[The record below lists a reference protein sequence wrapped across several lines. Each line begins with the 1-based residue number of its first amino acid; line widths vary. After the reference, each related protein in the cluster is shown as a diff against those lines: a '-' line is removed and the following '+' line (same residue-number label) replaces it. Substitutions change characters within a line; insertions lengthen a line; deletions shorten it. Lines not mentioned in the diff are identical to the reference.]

1 MQITVTLNKNK
12 NESYKKLNY
21 NPFIFLKF
29 FIILYAITIKQPT
42 AKSYVYYILT

>member
-12 NESYKKLNY
+12 SYKKLNY